1 MSQRRLVCD
10 SEKRKV
16 NERSGASPPH
26 RQRFATLRIVDKITT
41 TAQYN
46 DLILITQYES
56 VFIYFTIPPATFE
69 RVDLGR
75 TYVGRKHNHFGVHCA
90 GRGRFRHVR
99 RR

>member
-1 MSQRRLVCD
+1 MSQRRLVVD
-10 SEKRKV
+10 SEKGKV
-16 NERSGASPPH
+16 NRAERGLTASPP
-26 RQRFATLRIVDKITT
+26 TLHIVDKITT

-69 RVDLGR
+69 RVGIER
-75 TYVGRKHNHFGVHCA
+75 TYVGRKYNHFGIHCT

>member
-1 MSQRRLVCD
+1 MPQRRLVVD
-10 SEKRKV
+10 SEKGKV
-16 NERSGASPPH
+16 NERG
-26 RQRFATLRIVDKITT
+26 RIVDKITT

-56 VFIYFTIPPATFE
+56 IFIYFTIPPATFE

-75 TYVGRKHNHFGVHCA
+75 TNVGRKYNHFGIHCA